1 MTLALPLPNRLSVL
15 LVDDSRPVRAVVR
28 TLLTGLGFGR
38 IFEAADG
45 DEALVLARTCGP
57 DFALIDYDL
66 GMSSGLD
73 LARRFRDPVQSLRPD
88 LPLILLAADGFA
100 HLVRGAASAGV
111 SAVLPKPVSPA
122 RLRET
127 LFGLLPPEIMAPPTY
142 GASLQA
148 LDGVDPCR
156 MSR

>member
-1 MTLALPLPNRLSVL
+1 MPAADLPVPNRLSVL

-28 TLLTGLGFGR
+28 TLLTGLGFGAVY
-38 IFEAADG
+38 EAADS

-100 HLVRGAASAGV
+100 HLVRGAASAGI
-111 SAVLPKPVSPA
+111 SAVLPKPVNPA
-122 RLRET
+122 RLREA
-127 LFGLLPPEIMAPPTY
+127 LLGISHAESIAQP
-142 GASLQA
+142 ASRA
-148 LDGVDPCR
+148 R
-156 MSR
+156 F

>member
-1 MTLALPLPNRLSVL
+1 MPAADLPVPNRLSVL

-28 TLLTGLGFGR
+28 TLLTGIGFAR
-38 IFEAADG
+38 VFEAADS

-73 LARRFRDPVQSLRPD
+73 LARRFRDPVQALRPD

-100 HLVRGAASAGV
+100 HLVRGAASAGIA
-111 SAVLPKPVSPA
+111 AVLPKPVNPV

-127 LFGLLPPEIMAPPTY
+127 LLGVA
-142 GASLQA
+142 QA
-148 LDGVDPCR
+148 ESIAETAAR
-156 MSR
+156 ARF